1 MSIGR
6 WDPFG
11 ELVSLREAMNN
22 LLEESF
28 VQPRSGGGARSS
40 AGGAAAPAGLALD
53 IHETPEAFVVTAS
66 VPGVRPED
74 VDITV
79 LGDALRI
86 SGQQRDERQEH
97 GQGGSRWILRERRF
111 GTFERLVRLPTA
123 VKSNA
128 AEAEFKNGVLTVTL
142 PKAEEAK
149 PRSIPIRVSQTQDA
163 HHLPIDVTGGG
174 QNQPVSIPAEGQ
186 GTPAEAAQPS

>member
-1 MSIGR
+1 MSVGR

-28 VQPRSGGGARSS
+28 VQPRQAGGG
-40 AGGAAAPAGLALD
+40 GGGGPAPAGLALD

-66 VPGVRPED
+66 VPGARPED

-86 SGQQRDERQEH
+86 SGQQRDERQEQ
-97 GQGGSRWILRERRF
+97 GQGSRWILRERRF
-111 GTFERLVRLPTA
+111 GAFERLVRLPTT
-123 VKSNA
+123 VQSGA
-128 AEAEFKNGVLTVTL
+128 AQAEFKDGVLTITL

-149 PRSIPIRVSQTQDA
+149 PRSIPVRISQGQGGLGQA
-163 HHLPIDVTGGG
+163 IDVSSGG
-174 QNQPVSIPAEGQ
+174 QNQPANPAGGQ
-186 GTPAEAAQPS
+186 GASQGATQPS

>member
-1 MSIGR
+1 MSVGR

-28 VQPRSGGGARSS
+28 VQPRSAGGT
-40 AGGAAAPAGLALD
+40 AGGAAGAPANLALD
-53 IHETPEAFVVTAS
+53 IHETSEAFVVTAS
-66 VPGVRPED
+66 VPGARPED

-86 SGQQRDERQEH
+86 SGQQRDERQEQ
-97 GQGGSRWILRERRF
+97 GQGHRWILRERRF
-111 GTFERLVRLPTA
+111 GAFERLVRLPTT
-123 VKSNA
+123 VQSGA
-128 AEAEFKNGVLTVTL
+128 ATAEFKDGVLTVTL

-149 PRSIPIRVSQTQDA
+149 PRSIPIRANQAQGGQA
-163 HHLPIDVTGGG
+163 QAIDVATGG
-174 QNQPVSIPAEGQ
+174 Q
-186 GTPAEAAQPS
+186 GGTQTERQSAPPGAAQPS

>member
-28 VQPRSGGGARSS
+28 VRPRSGGG
-40 AGGAAAPAGLALD
+40 GGGGTPAPAGLALD

-66 VPGVRPED
+66 VPGARPED

-86 SGQQRDERQEH
+86 SGQQRDERQEQGQP
-97 GQGGSRWILRERRF
+97 GQGTRWILRERRL
-111 GTFERLVRLPTA
+111 GAFERLVRLPTT
-123 VKSNA
+123 VQSGA
-128 AEAEFKNGVLTVTL
+128 AQAEFKDGVLTITL

-149 PRSIPIRVSQTQDA
+149 PRSIPVRGGGSGGQ
-163 HHLPIDVTGGG
+163 GGG
-174 QNQPVSIPAEGQ
+174 QAREIDVQSGPSGGQ
-186 GTPAEAAQPS
+186 TGS